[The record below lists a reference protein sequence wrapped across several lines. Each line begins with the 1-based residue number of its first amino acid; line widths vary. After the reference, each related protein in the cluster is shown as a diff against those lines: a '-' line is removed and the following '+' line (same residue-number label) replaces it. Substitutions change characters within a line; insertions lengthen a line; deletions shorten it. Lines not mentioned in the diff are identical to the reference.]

1 MKKKKVLA
9 MSMASVLVMSSLI
22 GCGAGEKT
30 SETTAAATKAAEAA
44 TTKAV
49 AEGASTVVEENKGP
63 ITTEPITISIFTT
76 MSDAEADVEKQWFY
90 QYLEYYMRE
99 KGYDLTIEISSSDS
113 ADQQV
118 SLMLGTD
125 TLADLYIGPALT
137 MDQAVMY
144 GAEDKILLDWAP
156 YLNEETMPN
165 FCAMMEK
172 EPTALVAST
181 YSDGGVYGLP
191 YVSDRNRA
199 EGAGDYTGNHAF
211 YVNKNWLEQCNLAVP
226 ETFDEFMNML
236 RTFKSDIKTE
246 NGEEVVPIIS
256 VTGANR
262 LERYLWSGL
271 GYYAENK
278 AEKNGTQFA
287 IKDGEVY
294 LPAYTDDYDTYIE
307 IMKTL
312 YDEGLIS
319 KDFYTEDAVTSR
331 GLIAAG
337 VAGVHGD
344 WNMTTTV
351 PDTFKDWVALKPIAI
366 GDTEPHSHC
375 ATNYRLGSLWASA
388 STEYPEVLAE
398 MVDYMYSLEGIVH
411 YFYGPMKGQDPLG
424 MLDGWY
430 IGEDGRVTTASVEDG
445 TFGSM
450 ENYAQRNV
458 YPWLYGVP
466 RVEMTQTAYKMA
478 GLEDNSK
485 SYEIV
490 DAVTGEEITIYDT
503 GAYSNED
510 ANGYG
515 RFTVMDEWEG
525 RVTAVRL
532 PSVFLTEELSL
543 RAKEIETVIMDHI
556 NSESAKFVTGVRPIS
571 ELPAYKEELKAMG
584 IEEYIQIYKD
594 AYSGYMKSVFK

>member
-1 MKKKKVLA
+1 MKKKRMLAMSLAGVLA
-9 MSMASVLVMSSLI
+9 MSSLA
-22 GCGAGEKT
+22 GCGSAGTEQK
-30 SETTAAATKAAEAA
+30 TTAAATVAA

-49 AEGASTVVEENKGP
+49 AGAETTAAVAEETKGP
-63 ITTEPITISIFTT
+63 VTTEPITITVFTT
-76 MSDAEADVEKQWFY
+76 MSDAEADVENQWYFK
-90 QYLEYYMRE
+90 YLEYYMRE
-99 KGYDLTIEISSSDS
+99 KGYDLTIDVSTSDS
-113 ADQQV
+113 AEQQV

-125 TLADLYIGPALT
+125 TLADLYVGPALKT
-137 MDQAVMY
+137 SQAVMY
-144 GAEDKILLDWAP
+144 GAEDKIVLDWAP

-165 FCAMMEK
+165 AWALYQK
-172 EPTALVAST
+172 EPGALVAST
-181 YSDGGVYGLP
+181 YSDGGIYGLP

-211 YVNKNWLEQCNLAVP
+211 YVNKNWLEQCNLTVP
-226 ETFDEFMNML
+226 TTFDEFMNML
-236 RTFKSDIKTE
+236 RVFKTEIKTE
-246 NGEEVVPIIS
+246 NGEDVVPIIS

-262 LERYLWSGL
+262 LERYLWAGL
-271 GYYAENK
+271 GFYAENK

-287 IKDGEVY
+287 IKDGQVY
-294 LPAYTDDYDTYIE
+294 LPAYTDEYDTYIE

-351 PDTFKDWVALKPIAI
+351 PDTFKDWVALKPISI
-366 GDTEPHSHC
+366 GDTEQYTHC
-375 ATNYRLGSLWASA
+375 ATNYRLNSIWASA
-388 STEYPEVLAE
+388 STEYPEVVAE
-398 MVDYMYSLEGIVH
+398 MVDYMYSMEGIVH

-445 TFGSM
+445 TYGSM

-458 YPWLYGVP
+458 YSWLYGVP
-466 RVEMTQTAYKMA
+466 RVEMTQQAYKMA
-478 GLEDNSK
+478 GLEDK
-485 SYEIV
+485 TETYEIV
-490 DAVTGEEITIYDT
+490 DAVTGEAVTIYDT

-515 RFTVMDEWEG
+515 RFTVMDEWAG
-525 RVTAVRL
+525 RVTTVRL
-532 PSVFLTEELSL
+532 PDVYLTEELSL
-543 RAKEIETVIMDHI
+543 RAKEIETVIKDHI

-571 ELPAYKEELKAMG
+571 ELPAFKEELKAMG

-594 AYSGYMKSVFK
+594 AYTSYMDSVFK